1 MFIDLTNESIKR
13 FARKAG
19 ILYISKTAYRP
30 IQLAFNAKRDEILYR
45 LGNIVKNRNDTRI
58 KSGDLE
64 LLHLIDLFIN
74 DTSEQFNQNEDI
86 SSISIQT
93 KNITEYMFPHTTF
106 KRNIVERNQ
115 QLNQLK
121 LSSNFMNNLHLY
133 IENYIHYILVKA
145 HSIMKLESKKY
156 SDLGNIITHLID

>member
-1 MFIDLTNESIKR
+1 
-13 FARKAG
+13 
-19 ILYISKTAYRP
+19 
-30 IQLAFNAKRDEILYR
+30 
-45 LGNIVKNRNDTRI
+45 
-58 KSGDLE
+58 
-64 LLHLIDLFIN
+64 
-74 DTSEQFNQNEDI
+74 
-86 SSISIQT
+86 
-93 KNITEYMFPHTTF
+93 MFPHTTF

-156 SDLGNIITHLID
+156 TDLGNIITRLIN